1 MKKRS
6 GNQEGFAFIEA
17 LLALVILGAFG
28 TALLGGLAVATKA
41 TPIADET
48 STAQNLAETQMEY
61 VLNQDYD
68 HINDPPQYF
77 VISGT
82 DVPEGYSI
90 SSVAI
95 RLDADDDG
103 SDNDDGIQKIEVS
116 IQHWDETVTILEGY
130 RIRQ

>member
-1 MKKRS
+1 M
-6 GNQEGFAFIEA
+6 
-17 LLALVILGAFG
+17 ALVILGTFG
-28 TALLGGLAVATKA
+28 TVLLGGLAVATKA

-48 STAQNLAETQMEY
+48 STAQNLAETQLEY

-68 HINDPPQYF
+68 HVNNPPQYL
-77 VISGT
+77 VLSGT
-82 DVPEGYSI
+82 VVPEGYSI
-90 SSVAI
+90 TNVAS

-103 SDNDDGIQKIEVS
+103 SDDDDGIQKIEVS

>member
-1 MKKRS
+1 MKERVRKQ
-6 GNQEGFAFIEA
+6 GGFSFIEV
-17 LLALVILGAFG
+17 LLSMSLLGVFG
-28 TALLGGLAVATKA
+28 VALLGGLAAASKA

-61 VLNQDYD
+61 MLDQDYD
-68 HINDPPQYF
+68 HINDPPQYL

-90 SSVAI
+90 SSDAI

-103 SDNDDGIQKIEVS
+103 SDDDDGIQKIEVS
-116 IQHWDETVTILEGY
+116 VQHWDETITILEGY